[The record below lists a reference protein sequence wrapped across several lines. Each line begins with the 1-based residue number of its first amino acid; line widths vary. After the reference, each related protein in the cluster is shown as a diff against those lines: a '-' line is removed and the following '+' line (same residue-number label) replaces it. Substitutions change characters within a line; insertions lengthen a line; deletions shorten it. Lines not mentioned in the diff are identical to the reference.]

1 MLEKPVRIAARCL
14 SVIEAAAAAAPPEAA
29 GFTAGT
35 RVCGECWV
43 IPVGLEAA
51 DRVVPVGLVGM
62 VTVRLPV
69 GAVGTS
75 AVTATAAV
83 AALTLAETS
92 WSTVLAPGQ
101 QIRGGIERTL
111 PGLEI
116 VAEIGVRQSP
126 VEAVQKTNGYLGVS
140 DLIAV
145 HGVLPPQVIQ
155 GVHVEGDGAVH
166 PAGQQVSHSHHLDL
180 FSLQMIANPLVQRGQ
195 ILHDFCTSIHRGRIR
210 TPDIGAVLQVHA
222 A

>member
-1 MLEKPVRIAARCL
+1 MLEKPVQIAARDL
-14 SVIEAAAAAAPPEAA
+14 SVVEAAAAATPPEAA

-69 GAVGTS
+69 GGVGTS
-75 AVTATAAV
+75 AVTATAHV
-83 AALTLAETS
+83 AALALAETS

-101 QIRGGIERTL
+101 QVRGEIERTL
-111 PGLEI
+111 PRLEI
-116 VAEIGVRQSP
+116 VAEIVGRQRP

-145 HGVLPPQVIQ
+145 HGVRPSQVIQ

-166 PAGQQVSHSHHLDL
+166 PAGQQVSRSHHLDL
-180 FSLQMIANPLVQRGQ
+180 FRLDL
-195 ILHDFCTSIHRGRIR
+195 T
-210 TPDIGAVLQVHA
+210 
-222 A
+222 